1 MGLLKLATDTPGID
15 FYDYRD
21 SDYYGK
27 YKYRV
32 RFSIE
37 GVRYAMYEKNFDGL
51 IKRYNILT
59 GWKKIKDADRPVV
72 TDNLEAL
79 GKFIDFRNMLKDN
92 NTGLVRIEHNKIAM
106 FSNDLSLLK
115 TSESIKEGIFY
126 DYTEA
131 QTNNFIGVKSFV
143 NDPKHKY
150 RVYLKSRKVDDT
162 IFATQLG
169 DLLKRTPELYPSPSL
184 RYWINGS
191 LDTSRWSWRYRFT
204 NATHFIDYDDETI
217 LSYLAL
223 IHGEFLGKRYKL
235 EKRIENYGT
244 N

>member
-1 MGLLKLATDTPGID
+1 MGLLKLATDIQGID

-72 TDNLEAL
+72 TENLEAL
-79 GKFIDFRNMLKDN
+79 GKFIDFRNMLKEN
-92 NTGLVRIEHNKIAM
+92 NIGFVRIESSRISI
-106 FSNDLSLLK
+106 FSNDLKLLK
-115 TSESIKEGIFY
+115 TSENIKVGIFY

-131 QTNNFIGVKSFV
+131 QTNNFVGIKSFV

-150 RVYLKSRKVDDT
+150 RVYLKTKMVQQNL
-162 IFATQLG
+162 IK
-169 DLLKRTPELYPSPSL
+169 DLKDLMDRSPDLHPCPSL
-184 RYWINGS
+184 DYWLQSGVHPGNIN
-191 LDTSRWSWRYRFT
+191 SWRYRYT
-204 NATHFIDYDDETI
+204 SCTHFIDYDDEST

-223 IHGEFLGKRYKL
+223 MHGDMLGKRYKL
-235 EKRIENYGT
+235 EKRPEEV
-244 N
+244 

>member
-51 IKRYNILT
+51 MKRYNAIT

-79 GKFIDFRNMLKDN
+79 GKFIDFRNMLKEN
-92 NTGLVRIEHNKIAM
+92 NTGLVRVESNRISI
-106 FSNDLSLLK
+106 FSNDLSLLR
-115 TSESIKEGIFY
+115 TSESIKNGIFY
-126 DYTEA
+126 DYTES
-131 QTNNFIGVKSFV
+131 QTNNFVGIKSFV

-150 RVYLKSRKVDDT
+150 RVYFKSKMIQESFV
-162 IFATQLG
+162 TQLA
-169 DLLKRTPELYPSPSL
+169 DLFKRSNELYPSPSL
-184 RYWINGS
+184 KYWLQGYNNTAPS
-191 LDTSRWSWRYRFT
+191 WSWRYRYT
-204 NATHFIDYDDETI
+204 NCNHFIDYDDEST

-223 IHGEFLGKRYKL
+223 MHGEFLGKRYKL
-235 EKRIENYGT
+235 EKRPEAI
-244 N
+244 

>member
-51 IKRYNILT
+51 MKRYNAIT

-79 GKFIDFRNMLKDN
+79 GKFIDFRNMLKEN
-92 NTGLVRIEHNKIAM
+92 NTGLVRVESNRISI
-106 FSNDLSLLK
+106 FSNDLALLR
-115 TSESIKEGIFY
+115 TSESIKNGIFY
-126 DYTEA
+126 DYTES
-131 QTNNFIGVKSFV
+131 QTNNFVGIKSFV

-150 RVYLKSRKVDDT
+150 RVYLKSKMIQESFV
-162 IFATQLG
+162 TQLA
-169 DLLKRTPELYPSPSL
+169 DLFKRSNELYPSPSL
-184 RYWINGS
+184 KYWLQGYNNTAPS
-191 LDTSRWSWRYRFT
+191 WSWRYRYT
-204 NATHFIDYDDETI
+204 NCNHFIDYDDEST

-223 IHGEFLGKRYKL
+223 MHGEFLGKRYKL
-235 EKRIENYGT
+235 EKRPEAI
-244 N
+244 

>member
-37 GVRYAMYEKNFDGL
+37 GIRYAMYEKNFDGL
-51 IKRYNILT
+51 MKRYNTTT
-59 GWKKIKDADRPVV
+59 GWRKIKDADRPVV

-79 GKFIDFRNMLKDN
+79 GRFIDFRNMLKEN
-92 NTGLVRIEHNKIAM
+92 NTGLVRVESNKIAI
-106 FSNDLSLLK
+106 FSNDLALLR
-115 TSESIKEGIFY
+115 TSETIKNGVFY
-126 DYTEA
+126 DYTEV
-131 QTNNFIGVKSFV
+131 QTNNFVGIKSFV

-150 RVYLKSRKVDDT
+150 RVYLKSKMIQDSFV
-162 IFATQLG
+162 TQLG
-169 DLLKRTPELYPSPSL
+169 ELLTRSDELHPSPSL
-184 RYWINGS
+184 KYWIQGYNS
-191 LDTSRWSWRYRFT
+191 NAPSWSWRYRFT
-204 NATHFIDYDDETI
+204 NSNHFIDYDDERT

-223 IHGEFLGKRYKL
+223 MHGEYLGKRYKL
-235 EKRIENYGT
+235 EKRPEPI
-244 N
+244 

>member
-51 IKRYNILT
+51 MKRYNILT
-59 GWKKIKDADRPVV
+59 GWKKIKDLDRPVV
-72 TDNLEAL
+72 TENLEAL
-79 GKFIDFRNMLKDN
+79 GKFIDFRNMLKEN
-92 NTGLVRIEHNKIAM
+92 NTGLVRIESSRISI
-106 FSNDLSLLK
+106 FSNDLALLK
-115 TSESIKEGIFY
+115 TSESIKVGIFY

-131 QTNNFIGVKSFV
+131 QTNNFVGVKSFV

-150 RVYLKSRKVDDT
+150 RVYLKSKMIQNTFV
-162 IFATQLG
+162 TQLD
-169 DLLKRTPELYPSPSL
+169 DLLKRSTDLHPSPSL
-184 RYWINGS
+184 KYWLQGYNNNAPS
-191 LDTSRWSWRYRFT
+191 WSWRYRYT
-204 NATHFIDYDDETI
+204 NSNHFIDYDEETL

-223 IHGEFLGKRYKL
+223 MHGEYLGKRYKL

>member
-1 MGLLKLATDTPGID
+1 MGLLKLSTDTPGID

-21 SDYYGK
+21 TDYYGK

-51 IKRYNILT
+51 MKRYNLLT
-59 GWKKIKDADRPVV
+59 GWKKIKDTDRPIV

-79 GKFIDFRNMLKDN
+79 GKFIDFRNMLKEN
-92 NTGLVRIEHNKIAM
+92 NNGVVRIECSKISI
-106 FSNDLSLLK
+106 FGNDLALLK
-115 TSESIKEGIFY
+115 TCESIKDGIFY

-131 QTNNFIGVKSFV
+131 QTNSFVGVQSFV

-150 RVYLKSRKVDDT
+150 RVYLKSKMIQNSFV
-162 IFATQLG
+162 TQL
-169 DLLKRTPELYPSPSL
+169 DELLNRNNKLHPSPSL
-184 RYWINGS
+184 KYWIQGYNNNS
-191 LDTSRWSWRYRFT
+191 LSWSWRYRFT
-204 NATHFIDYDDETI
+204 NCNHFIDYDDEST

-223 IHGEFLGKRYKL
+223 MHGEYLGKRYKL
-235 EKRIENYGT
+235 EKRPEPI
-244 N
+244 

>member
-51 IKRYNILT
+51 MKRYNAIT
-59 GWKKIKDADRPVV
+59 GWKKIKDIDRPVV

-79 GKFIDFRNMLKDN
+79 GKFIDFRNMLKEN
-92 NTGLVRIEHNKIAM
+92 NTGLVRVESNRISI
-106 FSNDLSLLK
+106 FSSDLALLK
-115 TSESIKEGIFY
+115 TSESIKTGIFY
-126 DYTEA
+126 DYTET
-131 QTNNFIGVKSFV
+131 QTNNFVGVKSFV
-143 NDPKHKY
+143 NDPVHKY
-150 RVYLKSRKVDDT
+150 RVYLKSKMINNSFV
-162 IFATQLG
+162 TQL
-169 DLLKRTPELYPSPSL
+169 DELLKRSPDLYPSPSL
-184 RYWINGS
+184 KYWIQGYNS
-191 LDTSRWSWRYRFT
+191 NAPSWSWRYRYT
-204 NATHFIDYDDETI
+204 NCNHFIDYDDENI

-223 IHGEFLGKRYKL
+223 IHGEYLGKRYKL
-235 EKRIENYGT
+235 EKRPEAI
-244 N
+244 

>member
-1 MGLLKLATDTPGID
+1 MGLLKLATDAPGID

-51 IKRYNILT
+51 MKRYNTIT
-59 GWKKIKDADRPVV
+59 GWRKIKDADRSVV

-79 GKFIDFRNMLKDN
+79 GKFIDFRNMLKEN
-92 NTGLVRIEHNKIAM
+92 NTGLVRIESSRISI
-106 FSNDLSLLK
+106 FSNDLELLK
-115 TSESIKEGIFY
+115 TSESIKNGIFY

-131 QTNNFIGVKSFV
+131 QTNNFVGIKSFV

-150 RVYLKSRKVDDT
+150 RVYLKSKMIQESFV
-162 IFATQLG
+162 TQLD
-169 DLLKRTPELYPSPSL
+169 DLFKRSKELYPSPSL
-184 RYWINGS
+184 KYWLQGYNNNAPS
-191 LDTSRWSWRYRFT
+191 WSWRYRYT
-204 NATHFIDYDDETI
+204 NCNHFIDYDDENM

-223 IHGEFLGKRYKL
+223 MHGEFLGKRYKL
-235 EKRIENYGT
+235 EKRPEAI
-244 N
+244 

>member
-1 MGLLKLATDTPGID
+1 MGLLKLATDTSGID

-32 RFSIE
+32 RFSLE

-51 IKRYNILT
+51 MKRYNILT

-79 GKFIDFRNMLKDN
+79 GKFIDFRNMLKEN
-92 NTGLVRIEHNKIAM
+92 NTGLVRVESNKIAI
-106 FSNDLSLLK
+106 FSNDLALLR
-115 TSESIKEGIFY
+115 TCETIKDGVFY

-131 QTNNFIGVKSFV
+131 QTNNFVGIKSFV

-150 RVYLKSRKVDDT
+150 RVYLKSKMIQNSFV
-162 IFATQLG
+162 TQLSE
-169 DLLKRTPELYPSPSL
+169 LLNRSDELHPSPSL
-184 RYWINGS
+184 KYWIQGYNS
-191 LDTSRWSWRYRFT
+191 NAPSWSWRYRFT
-204 NATHFIDYDDETI
+204 SCNHFIDYDDEST

-223 IHGEFLGKRYKL
+223 MHGEYLGKRYKL
-235 EKRIENYGT
+235 EKRPEPI
-244 N
+244 